1 MQKEKK
7 EKNFIKKPTY
17 EGGNTAL
24 RQFIRENMR
33 YPKLAL
39 ASKVEGTVVIKF
51 SISHNG
57 DVVDAKVIAGL
68 GHGCDEEALRI
79 VRLLKFTVPK
89 VRKVKVL
96 YHKDIKIN
104 FRLPKAK
111 VVEPTSTS
119 ISYTYQQ
126 KPKENAAPSK
136 PEPPSPAKKG
146 KSYYYTIKF

>member
-17 EGGNTAL
+17 KGGNTAL
-24 RQFIRENMR
+24 RQFIKENMR

-57 DVVDAKVIAGL
+57 DVVDAKVISGL

-104 FRLPKAK
+104 FRLPTVKA
-111 VVEPTSTS
+111 TSTS
-119 ISYTYQQ
+119 ITYTYQA
-126 KPKENAAPSK
+126 KPKDAAPT
-136 PEPPSPAKKG
+136 PEPETANPPQKG